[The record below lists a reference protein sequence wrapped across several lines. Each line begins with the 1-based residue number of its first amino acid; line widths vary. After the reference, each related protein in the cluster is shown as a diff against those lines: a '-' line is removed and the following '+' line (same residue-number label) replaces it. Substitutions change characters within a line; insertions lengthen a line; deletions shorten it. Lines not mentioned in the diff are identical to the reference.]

1 MNYKYAYVKDGV
13 VIEIRPTMTLIPKGM
28 WVKKGLLP
36 YEENYV
42 DIPDTEVLPDNS
54 FEILANKVIETK
66 YIHVHVDTLD
76 ESKENK
82 ISNLKNNTLN
92 YTYQIYP
99 QWKRDQVF
107 AQQNGYDWG
116 YTDQQI
122 IDINNWLL
130 EHKTQ
135 LDVIEQDILNCT
147 TKTDIDLLPDVVEL
161 PKVL

>member
-82 ISNLKNNTLN
+82 INNLKNNTLN